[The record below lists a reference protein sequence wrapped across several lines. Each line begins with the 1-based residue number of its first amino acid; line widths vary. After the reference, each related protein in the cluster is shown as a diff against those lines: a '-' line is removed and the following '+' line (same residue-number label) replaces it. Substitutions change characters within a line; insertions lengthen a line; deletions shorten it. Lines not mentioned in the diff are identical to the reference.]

1 MKKLLSVFSVLW
13 MIGLAFPIVGNAAIY
28 YVNAAA
34 TGASEQNILNF

>member
-13 MIGLAFPIVGNAAIY
+13 MIGLAFPILGNAAIY